1 MKLVNFRRLKIGRR
15 SRVRERKRS
24 SKLPTNKDKFLPLEK
39 TWTGNKSVAVDT
51 GRNGATEDDLGDRET
66 VLADQGGSGVPAL
79 LTDKRLYRVTAHEV
93 ERPGTQLLV
102 RTEVSRLIRVG

>member
-1 MKLVNFRRLKIGRR
+1 MA
-15 SRVRERKRS
+15 E
-24 SKLPTNKDKFLPLEK
+24 
-39 TWTGNKSVAVDT
+39 
-51 GRNGATEDDLGDRET
+51 NGATEHDFRDRET

-102 RTEVSRLIRVG
+102 RTEVSRLIRPEGSKIIFFNRE